1 MPELPEGTNVLGVG
15 TDLIEVDRIR
25 SSIESHAERFIEK
38 VFTSNEREYCE
49 GMADPA
55 SHFAA
60 RFVAKEA
67 ISKAFLTGIG
77 AEFGWQDAG
86 IENGSAGEPLVRLSK
101 KGAALLTKRGGSEI
115 LISLSHLSTMAMAV
129 VVIVS

>member
-55 SHFAA
+55 PHFAA
-60 RFVAKEA
+60 RFAAKEA
-67 ISKAFLTGIG
+67 ISKANAAREQMAPVRGERSPTVMSMTQPSV
-77 AEFGWQDAG
+77 GWSGPAWPKPSSS
-86 IENGSAGEPLVRLSK
+86 GSSR
-101 KGAALLTKRGGSEI
+101 I
-115 LISLSHLSTMAMAV
+115 Q
-129 VVIVS
+129 